1 MQLVSWATLGAPLPF
16 DPRAKFVSSPLLS
29 PTALAAVRI
38 LLALYALATIC
49 TVLAFDVA
57 AGDGK
62 SFLSYFT
69 ELSYIGLTSYYCA
82 AAVQSFFYARY
93 GGMRGYRYP
102 LQRWPRALQVLHVL
116 LQATI
121 TTFPII
127 VTVVFWALLSSPET
141 FGTRFSSWSNLSLH
155 ALNTL
160 FALVEITLTNAL
172 PAPWRLLPLLIVLLG
187 GYLGVAYVTRREQG
201 FYTYPF
207 LNPAPHPALLAAY
220 IIGIGAGACV
230 VFSLVRGVVVLRER
244 VAGRFGRI
252 GRIEGIEGAEDA
264 VERGGGGDGAGG
276 EALDEWEEVQGP
288 VAASAKPV
296 VEKPVVGK
304 TEQREERG
312 GERRPM
318 DQDSDSAVAV

>member
-1 MQLVSWATLGAPLPF
+1 MHLVSWASLGAPRPF
-16 DPRAKFVSSPLLS
+16 DPRHKFVSSPLLS
-29 PTALAAVRI
+29 PTLLAALRI

-69 ELSYIGLTSYYCA
+69 QLSYIGLTAYYCA
-82 AAVQSFFYARY
+82 AAVQTFFYARY
-93 GGMRGYRYP
+93 GGPGYP

-121 TTFPII
+121 TTFPLI
-127 VTVVFWALLSSPET
+127 VTVVFWALLSSPDT
-141 FGTRFSSWSNLSLH
+141 FGTRFSSWSNISIH

-160 FALVEITLTNAL
+160 FALLEILLTNAP

-187 GYLGVAYVTRREQG
+187 GYLGVAYVTRAEQG

-207 LNPAPHPALLAAY
+207 LNPSPHPALLAAY
-220 IIGIGAGACV
+220 ILGIGAGACV
-230 VFSLVRGVVVLRER
+230 VFSLVRGVVVVRER
-244 VAGRFGRI
+244 VAVRYGRVPDS
-252 GRIEGIEGAEDA
+252 E
-264 VERGGGGDGAGG
+264 GGGGPVGEQVGA

-288 VAASAKPV
+288 AANAKPV
-296 VEKPVVGK
+296 EKPGVATAEKTQGGEESEREQREGK
-304 TEQREERG
+304 RQQREERY
-312 GERRPM
+312 
-318 DQDSDSAVAV
+318 SDSAVAV